1 MMSNDV
7 VNIISYS
14 TTYCLHMFELLF
26 HDEYDSFYTVGYL
39 TCYCLL
45 TYYTKVS
52 YSYCQLGPLGGFFGN
67 RPRESYGEKV
77 VRS

>member
-1 MMSNDV
+1 MSNDV

-14 TTYCLHMFELLF
+14 TTYCLQMFALF
-26 HDEYDSFYTVGYL
+26 FYDEYDYLYTVGYL

-45 TYYTKVS
+45 TYYTDVS
-52 YSYCQLGPLGGFFGN
+52 YSYCQLGLLGDVFGN
-67 RPRESYGEKV
+67 RPRESYGKKV